1 MNKNRFAAKIDPLVI
16 AAITSFKRT
25 FTKPQII
32 EKVLND
38 PAVAN
43 ILLKAYRAD
52 PFWDINL
59 IVKQGVALRVDRE
72 LRRRKKSKMLGVS
85 MRIYENYAL
94 GAKGPRRWQ
103 RLDVMTISE
112 LQICFQ
118 WRKDNVRAN
127 AKVADTYKRLID
139 IMVEGQYETVGDALS
154 A

>member
-1 MNKNRFAAKIDPLVI
+1 
-16 AAITSFKRT
+16 
-25 FTKPQII
+25 
-32 EKVLND
+32 
-38 PAVAN
+38 
-43 ILLKAYRAD
+43 
-52 PFWDINL
+52 
-59 IVKQGVALRVDRE
+59 
-72 LRRRKKSKMLGVS
+72 MLGVS

-118 WRKDNVRAN
+118 WRVDNVQAN
-127 AKVADTYKRLID
+127 AKVADNYKRLID